1 MSVSKTNNKTTV
13 IEIPYVPRPLQLELH
28 KMLDQY
34 RFNVFAIHRRFG
46 KSFCII
52 NHLLRAALMA
62 NTKDKNKPNY
72 RPKWR
77 GAYISPSYKQ
87 SKNIAW
93 DYLKTFTA
101 KIPNTRWHET
111 ELRCDLPNGSRITLL
126 GAENPSS
133 LRGIYLDFCA
143 IDEVAQCP
151 ASLFPEVIRPALSDR
166 KGSCVFIGTPYGTM
180 NYFYDLWEQAATTSG
195 WNRHMY
201 RADETNVLDQEEL
214 DAAKASMTEE
224 QYNQE
229 FLCSW
234 SSSVSGSIYG
244 KEIGK
249 LEDEGKITEVPH
261 DPHQLVNTYWD
272 IGVHD
277 YTSIIMAQIG
287 RGGEIRV
294 IDHIEDRGHAL
305 PHYRRLL
312 EETEY
317 NFGAHYG
324 PHDLTVTEFGNG
336 ITRLDAAAEQGIR
349 FRIVPRIPIED
360 GIHACKMM
368 LPRCVFDRVKCKQ
381 LLANLKHYH
390 RAYDEKARVFKNRPV
405 HDFSSHSSD
414 ACRYMATAITEMRND
429 KTPPQIFADN
439 QYNPFEAHP

>member
-1 MSVSKTNNKTTV
+1 VSSPAKKKTTE
-13 IEIPYVPRPLQLELH
+13 IEIPYTPRPLQLELH
-28 KMLDQY
+28 KLMDAH

-46 KSFCII
+46 KSVAVI
-52 NHLLRAALMA
+52 NHLLRAAIL
-62 NTKDKNKPNY
+62 TDK
-72 RPKWR
+72 PKWR

-93 DYLKTFTA
+93 DYLKTFAA
-101 KIPNTRWHET
+101 KIPETKYHET
-111 ELRCDLPNGSRITLL
+111 ELRCDLANGSRITLL

-143 IDEVAQCP
+143 IDEVAQTP

-180 NYFYDLWEQAATTSG
+180 NYFYDLWEAAATTDG

-201 RADETNVLDQEEL
+201 RADQTNILDEEEL
-214 DAAKASMTEE
+214 SAARGSMTEE

-244 KEIGK
+244 KEIGQ
-249 LEDEGKITEVPH
+249 LEDEDRITEVPH
-261 DPHQLVNTYWD
+261 NPHQLVNTYWD

-277 YTSIIMAQIG
+277 YCSIIMAQIG
-287 RGGEIRV
+287 KGGEIRV
-294 IDHIEDRGHAL
+294 IDHIEDRGHGL

-312 EETEY
+312 EETGY
-317 NFGAHYG
+317 NFGSHYG
-324 PHDLTVTEFGNG
+324 PHDLAVTEFSSGM
-336 ITRLDAAAEQGIR
+336 TRMEMAAELGIR
-349 FRIVPRIPIED
+349 FRIVPRIPVED
-360 GIHACKMM
+360 GIHACRMM
-368 LPRCVFDRVKCKQ
+368 LPRCVFDRVKCKT

-390 RAYDEKARVFKNRPV
+390 RAYDEKSRVFKNKPV
-405 HDFSSHSSD
+405 HDFSSHSAD
-414 ACRYMATAITEMRND
+414 AARYMATAITEMREHS
-429 KTPPQIFADN
+429 TPPQAFAES
-439 QYNPFEAHP
+439 QYNPFEAHAL

>member
-1 MSVSKTNNKTTV
+1 
-13 IEIPYVPRPLQLELH
+13 
-28 KMLDQY
+28 MLDQY